1 MRRCGTPAPSSKN
14 RDRLLAGDVAQRLL
28 AAVVDQ
34 ARVKALMSHEH
45 FSVDGTLIQAW
56 ASHKSFQPKVGPGD
70 DGPPAPGRS
79 SGTAGGRNGERDWRG
94 QKRSN
99 ETHRSTTDGDARLA
113 RKSNGQA
120 SIPAYAGHVLM
131 ENANGGVARSC
142 LSHATGTAERDAG
155 LQLVERLEA
164 RRRITLGADKG
175 YDAAGFIAALRERNV
190 TPHVAADRRIS
201 KTGIAEAFCRGWSHD
216 TSLRISSQPACSQT
230 DRGSVRLDQGRRRA
244 APDQAS
250 RPTARRLG
258 VRLGN
263 HRLQPHSTAKAA
275 TTSSRLSPRRLPDT
289 AQPLLP
295 SAWLT
300 AQRLASHFFSSL
312 LGQITLAFFISL
324 TSSGVQPSHSP

>member
-1 MRRCGTPAPSSKN
+1 
-14 RDRLLAGDVAQRLL
+14 
-28 AAVVDQ
+28 
-34 ARVKALMSHEH
+34 MSNEH

-120 SIPAYAGHVLM
+120 SILAFAGHAADGERQRV
-131 ENANGGVARSC
+131 GGREAR
-142 LSHATGTAERDAG
+142 LTHATEHGRARCRPSCSWWIDWTPADAS
-155 LQLVERLEA
+155 
-164 RRRITLGADKG
+164 TLGADKG

-190 TPHVAADRRIS
+190 TPHAGCRSTDQQDRH
-201 KTGIAEAFCRGWSHD
+201 AEAFCRGWSHD

-230 DRGSVRLDQGRRRA
+230 DRGSVRLDQDRRRA

-263 HRLQPHSTAKAA
+263 HRLQPHPTAKAA
-275 TTSSRLSPRRLPDT
+275 TTSSRLSPRHLPERHS
-289 AQPLLP
+289 LFSP
-295 SAWLT
+295 SP
-300 AQRLASHFFSSL
+300 
-312 LGQITLAFFISL
+312 G
-324 TSSGVQPSHSP
+324 